1 MTTNNALLEA
11 LDAGDVDKIQST
23 FASIMSSK
31 IKENVEEI
39 KKDVAKELFTGE
51 K

>member
-1 MTTNNALLEA
+1 MSSNELLEA
-11 LDAGDVDKIQST
+11 IDAGDVEKIKTT
-23 FASIMSSK
+23 FESIMAST

-39 KKDVAKELFTGE
+39 KKEVAKELFTGE